1 MIKIFTSSSDAN
13 NAGRVLQEKFDKWKT
28 DIGPD
33 DIEILDVN
41 SNSNQYGWMMII
53 TYKIIK

>member
-28 DIGPD
+28 DMEPNGV
-33 DIEILDVN
+33 EILDVN

-53 TYKIIK
+53 TYKIIR